1 MIFILL
7 ADQLVPA
14 LATINSRCVVVNF
27 VRPDDAEIA
36 AVLISEGIKPD
47 LAASVSHAASGNLGR
62 ARHLAA
68 DKFLVKRQEAFASI
82 PPRLDG
88 TGAQVAALVDELFEH
103 IDEAAAPLLKAQVD
117 ELSTLEER
125 VALTG
130 ERGSG
135 RKALQ
140 DRHKRQL
147 RKFKTDELRSGL
159 ATIAGVY
166 HALIVTQPTPSNSD
180 VYIQAIERIH
190 KAMGALGL
198 NVNEALVLQ
207 ALFLQCPSLM
217 PMPQVAPVN

>member
-1 MIFILL
+1 
-7 ADQLVPA
+7 V
-14 LATINSRCVVVNF
+14 SR
-27 VRPDDAEIA
+27 A
-36 AVLISEGIKPD
+36 A
-47 LAASVSHAASGNLGR
+47 AGNLGR
-62 ARHLAA
+62 ARHLAT
-68 DKFLVKRQEAFASI
+68 DKFLAKRQEAFASI

-103 IDEAAAPLLKAQVD
+103 IDEAAAPLLKAHVD

-180 VYIQAIERIH
+180 IYIQAIERIH

-217 PMPQVAPVN
+217 PMPQVAPLN